1 MEELLGVG
9 LDKEEFGV
17 GLGLG
22 EEELGVG
29 LGVAVG
35 RKKSLLSFLYLSSS
49 SVYAHQAAASYAASG
64 GAASARRKSVSVAS
78 AALASRTKE
87 RVFPLYFRQQ
97 VLLRSLWRVAGT
109 TPSPYV

>member
-29 LGVAVG
+29 LGVAAG
-35 RKKSLLSFLYLSSS
+35 RKKSLWSFLYLSSS
-49 SVYAHQAAASYAASG
+49 TAYAHQAAT
-64 GAASARRKSVSVAS
+64 SVSVAS
-78 AALASRTKE
+78 SALPSRTKE